1 MSRPDKER
9 RESDHW
15 TVDKRVPLA
24 LILILFS
31 QTLGATW
38 WAATMTS
45 RVQTMEENA
54 VMHKDLPNRILR
66 TEILLSQLEKTL
78 NRLNSTLQS
87 INDKR

>member
-1 MSRPDKER
+1 MGRIDKER

-54 VMHKDLPNRILR
+54 VMHNDLPNRILR

>member
-1 MSRPDKER
+1 MGRLDKER